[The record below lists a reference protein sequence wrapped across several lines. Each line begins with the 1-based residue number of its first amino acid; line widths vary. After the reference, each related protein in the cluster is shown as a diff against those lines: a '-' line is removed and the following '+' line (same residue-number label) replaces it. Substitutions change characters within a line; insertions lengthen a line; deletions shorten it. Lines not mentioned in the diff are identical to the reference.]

1 MDDQTKQDVVEITG
15 TENFDEVFN
24 DLAAQQAAKEAP
36 QDAPEPEKEA
46 KPEGEKQ
53 PSEAAVKDK
62 PEQEA
67 KPEGEQP
74 PTPTEEDYAEWKKAF
89 ENRESWQKS
98 LKQKSQAMKWWS
110 ELSEEQQAV
119 ITTRMMPYVYK
130 QEQIPDTPD
139 DLVEQVVGKVEGDI
153 PEYLSVKLEY
163 YDEEVKIPKEQ
174 YAPIIQNLVKKALKE
189 TYPELNVVR
198 KDYAKLKEDMDNASQ
213 YVGELERQNGEITL
227 NYFAVNYPDAI
238 PQRNDGESAAQ
249 AIMRVLES
257 GDDHPEYN
265 KVVRIQA
272 AANLRSENIKKGNAI
287 PFEKAFETLYGVD
300 VRRAAQEKKAKEQIA
315 EKQAKSQAEEP
326 GRATPDDPNAYINEL
341 LPNSHLRHVD
351 DILNKELGH

>member
-24 DLAAQQAAKEAP
+24 DLAAQQTAKEAP
-36 QDAPEPEKEA
+36 AETPEPAKEA

-74 PTPTEEDYAEWKKAF
+74 PTPTEEEYAEWKKAF

-198 KDYAKLKEDMDNASQ
+198 QDYAKLKEDMNNASQ

-227 NYFAVNYPDAI
+227 NYFSVNYPDAI

-300 VRRAAQEKKAKEQIA
+300 VNAPHRRRRQ
-315 EKQAKSQAEEP
+315 KS
-326 GRATPDDPNAYINEL
+326 R
-341 LPNSHLRHVD
+341 LPRSKPSLKPKNRGGPPPM
-351 DILNKELGH
+351 ILMPISTNCCPTRICGTLMTF